1 MFELNQ
7 LSRRRFLQQASS
19 AAVLLPALAVPTF
32 LGCNKEG
39 ALAADE
45 NKNLS
50 WKTAIVTDKE
60 PGDPLIVSGTIYGL
74 DGKTPAE
81 SAVLWVYQTDA
92 TGIYS
97 PPSGSSDNRYTRIH
111 GQMKTGAD
119 GRYEFRTIKPASYP
133 GRTVPA
139 HIHASLLAPG
149 FQEYWIDNYIFEG
162 DPFIT
167 EEARKKLHGEGTFAS
182 ILKLAR
188 GSDGVLR
195 ATRDIQLEH
204 CSDRCVKH

>member
-1 MFELNQ
+1 MDELNQ
-7 LSRRRFLQQASS
+7 VSRRGFLKQVSS
-19 AAVLLPALAVPTF
+19 VAVLLPTIAAPTF
-32 LGCNKEG
+32 WGCNREN
-39 ALAADE
+39 ALAADD

-50 WKTAIVTDKE
+50 WKTTIVTDKE
-60 PGDPLIVSGTIYGL
+60 PGDPLTISGTIYGL
-74 DGKTPAE
+74 DGKTQVEGAL
-81 SAVLWVYQTDA
+81 LWVYQTDA

-97 PPSGSSDNRYTRIH
+97 PPSGSRDNRLTRIH

-139 HIHASLLAPG
+139 HIHASLVAPG

-167 EEARKKLHGEGTFAS
+167 EEARKKLHGEGTFSS
-182 ILKLAR
+182 ILKLSR
-188 GSDGVLR
+188 GSDGVLH

-204 CSDRCVKH
+204 CTDRCVKH